1 MTPLL
6 LTAIKNN
13 PGITLTQLEQR
24 ATKRGVPLSELYAA
38 LEKIHRDKTIKQSTK
53 GDEVIYT
60 YVGEVTVKQE
70 FGSHL
75 TWVRRNYPPMDDTN
89 DGSGL
94 EADYSYLFLSP
105 DEMKK
110 YKAEVSGG
118 VYNRR
123 HGKNP
128 GRFHSA

>member
-6 LTAIKNN
+6 ITAIKNN
-13 PGITLTQLEQR
+13 PGITLTQLEHR

-38 LEKIHRDKTIKQSTK
+38 LETIHKDKTIKQSTK

-60 YVGEVTVKQE
+60 YVGTVKVKQT
-70 FGSHL
+70 FSSHL

-94 EADYSYLFLSP
+94 EADYSYLFF
-105 DEMKK
+105 DADAMKE
-110 YKAEVSGG
+110 YKSELTGG
-118 VYNRR
+118 IFKRNKVFSTKKR
-123 HGKNP
+123 
-128 GRFHSA
+128 SS